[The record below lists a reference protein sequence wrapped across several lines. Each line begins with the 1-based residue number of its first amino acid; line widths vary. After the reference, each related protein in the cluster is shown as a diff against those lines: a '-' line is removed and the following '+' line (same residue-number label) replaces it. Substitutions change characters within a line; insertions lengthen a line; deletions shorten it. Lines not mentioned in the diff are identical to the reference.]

1 MNGVGN
7 VINESTTGSGLSKK
21 ILDKASKVASNSF
34 NYVTDSKNTFTI
46 IKGLVVA
53 GGIIASADYTSA
65 EGNQRTSY
73 ATRAFEVK
81 ESGTYSPDPD
91 TRSKAAALRRRGIS
105 LLDCCEPNSKC
116 LNPELVENK
125 YEIVRPYESKRYLA
139 LEEKATALEE
149 KATALEEKATAL
161 EHEKLTFENN
171 CRKLVEEKAVL
182 EQENKRLSS
191 KEFPTI
197 N

>member
-1 MNGVGN
+1 MNGAGN
-7 VINESTTGSGLSKK
+7 VISESTTGSGLGKK
-21 ILDKASKVASNSF
+21 ILDKASRVASNSF

-46 IKGLVVA
+46 IRGLVLA
-53 GGIIASADYTSA
+53 GGVIAGADYTSA

-81 ESGTYSPDPD
+81 ESGTYSPDPE
-91 TRSKAAALRRRGIS
+91 TRSKAAALRRRGVS

-116 LNPELVENK
+116 LNPELVENR

-149 KATALEEKATAL
+149 KATALE
-161 EHEKLTFENN
+161 HEKLTFENN
-171 CRKLVEEKAVL
+171 CRKLIEEKAVL

>member
-1 MNGVGN
+1 LG
-7 VINESTTGSGLSKK
+7 KK
-21 ILDKASKVASNSF
+21 ILDKASRVASNSF

-53 GGIIASADYTSA
+53 GGIIASADYTLA

-81 ESGTYSPDPD
+81 ESGTYSPDPE
-91 TRSKAAALRRRGIS
+91 TKVAALRRRGVS

-116 LNPELVENK
+116 LNPELVENR
-125 YEIVRPYESKRYLA
+125 YEIVRPYESKTFLA
-139 LEEKATALEE
+139 LEEKATALEQ
-149 KATALEEKATAL
+149 
-161 EHEKLTFENN
+161 EKLTFENN
-171 CRKLVEEKAVL
+171 CRKLIEEKAVL

-191 KEFPTI
+191 KKFPTI